1 MERRQPAVQLWTKS
15 FRCVFSKKSI
25 EECVCQPLPTH
36 DVQLEEELF
45 ISSQQ
50 IAQHQSL
57 CAACSS
63 AWRILP
69 HALCKPQTLVALGV
83 IGATIPMAL
92 LSLWEAEAHGWV
104 QQEIQHHPAQHQS
117 LGCHKKPPSM
127 VGIPAASPALAQAT
141 TLSSTNSPYSPPK
154 NITDMEGKT

>member
-104 QQEIQHHPAQHQS
+104 QQEQIQQS
-117 LGCHKKPPSM
+117 CPQVPHRGCSERGSERWSLVLMAPCLWQLGS
-127 VGIPAASPALAQAT
+127 VQG
-141 TLSSTNSPYSPPK
+141 
-154 NITDMEGKT
+154 

>member
-25 EECVCQPLPTH
+25 KECVCQPLPTH

-45 ISSQQ
+45 ISSRQ

-83 IGATIPMAL
+83 MGPQSRWLCSASGRLRLMAGC
-92 LSLWEAEAHGWV
+92 SRSRFSRVVSRFCTGGV
-104 QQEIQHHPAQHQS
+104 QSE
-117 LGCHKKPPSM
+117 
-127 VGIPAASPALAQAT
+127 AASGGAWC
-141 TLSSTNSPYSPPK
+141 
-154 NITDMEGKT
+154 